1 MKRNRVASSGPLA
14 LLAALAL
21 LVVAVS
27 ASSAENGRPRA
38 AARSS
43 VGVRQTPLGKV
54 LVDAHGRTLYLF
66 KGDRPN
72 VSRLSRA
79 GLAVWPAFA
88 WIGRPRAEG
97 GARAASIGMII
108 GRSGRRQVTYNRHP
122 LYYYVGDQGPGETNG
137 QGLNQFGGLWYV
149 LAANGNAITRAAKA
163 PASQAPNGGY

>member
-1 MKRNRVASSGPLA
+1 MKRNRFVSSGLVA
-14 LLAALAL
+14 LLAGLAL
-21 LVVAVS
+21 LVVAAS
-27 ASSAENGRPRA
+27 ASNAENGRPRT
-38 AARSS
+38 AARFS

-88 WIGRPRAEG
+88 STGRPRAEG
-97 GARAASIGMII
+97 GAKAASIGTI

-137 QGLNQFGGLWYV
+137 QGLNQFGALWYV
-149 LAANGNAITRAAKA
+149 LAPNGNAVTGSTRA
-163 PASQAPNGGY
+163 PAAQAPNVGY